1 MKTDRDAV
9 VWTRIGMRP
18 LKMGRIYVTES
29 ECRFTY
35 DIDFLNTGLPGL
47 GLIYPPDIV
56 QKTTIVR
63 ARTEFFNL
71 LPPIQFLVPPRSEKN
86 FQRQLI
92 LSYLAKNGIVPEQG
106 FDTDWEILMVAGH
119 GGIGHLDV
127 FKNDEKAVEWYSVPG
142 KQTLSE
148 ISDDFGFSLKEFLTW
163 FDADSEALIQLV
175 GPTPTVGGAIPKIL
189 VTIPESGWDGR
200 IGLPSKIG
208 AHGVTDVT
216 LKFEQTSIYPGI
228 IELEA
233 LTLDIHEEAGF
244 DVPRRWQAVIND
256 INTLVVERFDRD
268 KNFNPLFTETLYSI
282 FASADQSITNNF
294 STTYDAIARAIER
307 SPIELVSDRKAAKQ
321 HLLKRILFAL
331 ATGNGDLHLENLSI
345 INIDNVLS
353 FSPVYDPA
361 PMRAYSIHNIL
372 TAMTFGQYGEVFLE
386 EALLNFTKSLGFRK
400 KDLLDMIEFVL
411 SVTNDYEERIH
422 GLQSLPEENRKNL
435 VSIVSLVKDKLRKVK

>member
-18 LKMGRIYVTES
+18 VKMGLLYVTES

-35 DIDFLNTGLPGL
+35 ADDFLNTGLPGL
-47 GLIYPPDIV
+47 GLIYPPDIIK
-56 QKTTIVR
+56 QTTIVR

-71 LPPIQFLVPPRSEKN
+71 LPPVQFLVPPRSEKN

-92 LSYLAKNGIVPEQG
+92 LSYLAKTGVTPSRG

-127 FKNDEKAVEWYSVPG
+127 FQNDEKAVEWYSVPG
-142 KQTLSE
+142 KQSLSQ

-163 FDADSEALIQLV
+163 FDADSEALIQMI

-200 IGLPSKIG
+200 IGLPSKTG

-244 DVPRRWQAVIND
+244 DVPRRWKAVING

-294 STTYDAIARAIER
+294 STTYDAITRAIDR
-307 SPIELVSDRKAAKQ
+307 SPIELITDKKEAKQ

-345 INIDNVLS
+345 INRDNTLS
-353 FSPVYDPA
+353 FTPVYDPA

-372 TAMTFGQYGEVFLE
+372 TAMTFGQYGEVFLG
-386 EALLNFTKSLGFRK
+386 EALQRFTKNLGFRK
-400 KDLLDMIEFVL
+400 KELLDMIEFVL
-411 SVTNDYEERIH
+411 TVTKDYDERIH
-422 GLQSLPEENRKNL
+422 GLKSLPEENRQNL
-435 VSIVSLVKDKLRKVK
+435 ISIINSVKGELVKVK

>member
-18 LKMGRIYVTES
+18 VKMGRIYVTES

-35 DIDFLNTGLPGL
+35 DDDFLNTGLPGL

-56 QKTTIVR
+56 QQNTIVR
-63 ARTEFFNL
+63 TRTEFFNL

-92 LSYLAKNGIVPEQG
+92 LSYLAKSGVVPSKG

-127 FKNDEKAVEWYSVPG
+127 FQNDEKAVEWYSIPG
-142 KQTLSE
+142 KQSLSE

-268 KNFNPLFTETLYSI
+268 KKFNPLFTETLYSI

-307 SPIELVSDRKAAKQ
+307 SPIEMVSDRKAAKQ

-386 EALLNFTKSLGFRK
+386 EALLNFTKNLGFRK
-400 KDLLDMIEFVL
+400 KELLDMIEFVL
-411 SVTNDYEERIH
+411 TVTNDYEERIQ
-422 GLQSLPEENRKNL
+422 GLRSLPEENRKNL
-435 VSIVSLVKDKLRKVK
+435 VSIVSSVKDKLGKVK